1 MGEAPMIGP
10 GLTFVHSAC
19 EGQASVRHETV
30 GRRGPLG
37 LFKKRALVVEC
48 AKCRARCEVRRERI
62 GADWITVVEGDKGLL
77 QEAGDAAEKQGR
89 AARFRI
95 EASKGEGRI
104 R

>member
-19 EGQASVRHETV
+19 GGLASVRHETV

-48 AKCRARCEVRRERI
+48 AKCGARCEVRRERI
-62 GADWITVVEGDKGLL
+62 GADWLTVVKGDERLL
-77 QEAGDAAEKQGR
+77 REAGDAAEEQGR
-89 AARFRI
+89 ATRFRI
-95 EASKGEGRI
+95 EAARFEDRI

>member
-1 MGEAPMIGP
+1 MGETPMIGP
-10 GLTFVHSAC
+10 GLAFVHSAC
-19 EGQASVRHETV
+19 GGLASVRHETV

-48 AKCRARCEVRRERI
+48 AKCGARCEVRRERI
-62 GADWITVVEGDKGLL
+62 GADWLTVVKGDEGLL
-77 QEAGDAAEKQGR
+77 REAGDAAEEQGR

-95 EASKGEGRI
+95 EAARFEDRI

>member
-1 MGEAPMIGP
+1 MGEVPVIGP

-19 EGQASVRHETV
+19 GGQVSVRHETV

-37 LFKKRALVVEC
+37 LFKEQALVVEC
-48 AKCRARCEVRRERI
+48 AECRARCEVRRERV
-62 GADWITVVEGDKGLL
+62 GADWLTVVKGDERLL
-77 QEAGDAAEKQGR
+77 QEAGDAAEEQGR

-95 EASKGEGRI
+95 EAARFEDRI